1 MVGLDNSAERC
12 FGVTPDWYK
21 SGNSDA
27 IKKSIGIAHDG
38 QEHDYLE
45 AGKTKSSSRGDVVS
59 FKKALE
65 SGLSLYLPLK
75 Q

>member
-27 IKKSIGIAHDG
+27 IKKSVGIAHDG
-38 QEHDYLE
+38 QEQATLRLGKPSRRVVVMLCRSKKHWNLDYPCI
-45 AGKTKSSSRGDVVS
+45 
-59 FKKALE
+59 
-65 SGLSLYLPLK
+65 YP
-75 Q
+75 